1 MCHLSPLQ
9 ADYYLPKSLSVTLS
23 PSLARGDIGA
33 DAEDGYIAFN
43 LVSQPSET
51 ATSFAAS
58 WLVVMDLAGGLRT
71 VAALEDAGDVQRAGG
86 LKPWDDDNILFA
98 AGNNSAFRG
107 SAFKMDW
114 RTGAYAKMSSVH
126 IDIHDVQRS
135 HAVAYSHSYDDAFWA
150 SDTCCFYMPV
160 QWGVEAATC
169 ADVTD
174 PPGRVYSGQPVK
186 RCAISPLSR
195 PRCPTLT
202 TRRRT
207 RAPTARCSAAT
218 SRRTRARA
226 ATTTTTTT
234 RTAT

>member
-186 RCAISPLSR
+186 RMCPSSPLHPPG
-195 PRCPTLT
+195 PRARAS
-202 TRRRT
+202 TRRR
-207 RAPTARCSAAT
+207 AACARCARRRCCRS
-218 SRRTRARA
+218 RTRSSPRA
-226 ATTTTTTT
+226 CAT
-234 RTAT
+234 RG